1 MAEKYYK
8 DLPDGKYIDKDGD
21 ILTIKNGKFNWSC
34 WVNTNK
40 WYEIETYYTSE
51 DDEGLRP
58 LGIKPYYKMFL

>member
-1 MAEKYYK
+1 MAAKYYK

-40 WYEIETYYTSE
+40 WYEIDDYYKSK
-51 DDEGLRP
+51 DEAKLRP
-58 LGIKPYYKMFL
+58 FSIKSYYNL

>member
-40 WYEIETYYTSE
+40 WYEVEY
-51 DDEGLRP
+51 
-58 LGIKPYYKMFL
+58 YYKSKDEDKLIRLSIKSYYNL

>member
-40 WYEIETYYTSE
+40 WYEIDS
-51 DDEGLRP
+51 
-58 LGIKPYYKMFL
+58 YYKSKDEDKLRSFSIKYYYNL